1 MSKEEIVLRIKEAAQ
16 SIINNAE
23 SIVGDEKTR
32 TNISITIDVNNIDQ
46 LPIIN
51 ITKEIIPEDFLNRM
65 K

>member
-1 MSKEEIVLRIKEAAQ
+1 MSKEETVLRIKEAAQ

-51 ITKEIIPEDFLNRM
+51 ITKELIPEGFLNRM

>member
-1 MSKEEIVLRIKEAAQ
+1 MSKEETVLRIKEAAQ

-32 TNISITIDVNNIDQ
+32 TNISITIDVNNVDQ
-46 LPIIN
+46 LPIVNIN
-51 ITKEIIPEDFLNRM
+51 KELIPEGFLNRM

>member
-1 MSKEEIVLRIKEAAQ
+1 MSKEETVLRIKEAAQ

-46 LPIIN
+46 LPIVN
-51 ITKEIIPEDFLNRM
+51 ITKELIPEDFLNRM

>member
-1 MSKEEIVLRIKEAAQ
+1 MSKEETVLRIKEAAQ

-46 LPIIN
+46 LPIVN
-51 ITKEIIPEDFLNRM
+51 ITKELIPEDFLSRM

>member
-1 MSKEEIVLRIKEAAQ
+1 MSKEETVLRIKEAAR

-23 SIVGDEKTR
+23 SIVGNEKTR

-51 ITKEIIPEDFLNRM
+51 ITKELIPEDFLNRM

>member
-1 MSKEEIVLRIKEAAQ
+1 MSKEETVLRIKEAAQ

-51 ITKEIIPEDFLNRM
+51 ITKELIPEDFLNRM

>member
-1 MSKEEIVLRIKEAAQ
+1 MSKEETVLRIKEAAQ

-51 ITKEIIPEDFLNRM
+51 ITKELIPEDFLSRM

>member
-1 MSKEEIVLRIKEAAQ
+1 MSKEETVLRIKEAAR

-23 SIVGDEKTR
+23 SIVGNEKTR

-46 LPIIN
+46 LPIVN
-51 ITKEIIPEDFLNRM
+51 ITKELIPEDFLNRM

>member
-1 MSKEEIVLRIKEAAQ
+1 MSKEETVLRIKEAAQ
-16 SIINNAE
+16 SIIDNAE

-46 LPIIN
+46 LPVVNIN
-51 ITKEIIPEDFLNRM
+51 KELIPEGFLNRI

>member
-1 MSKEEIVLRIKEAAQ
+1 MSKEETVLRIKEAAQ
-16 SIINNAE
+16 SIIDNAE

-51 ITKEIIPEDFLNRM
+51 ITKELIPEDFLNRM

>member
-1 MSKEEIVLRIKEAAQ
+1 MSKEETVLRIKEAAQ
-16 SIINNAE
+16 SIIDNAE

-46 LPIIN
+46 LPIVNIN
-51 ITKEIIPEDFLNRM
+51 KELIPEDFLNRM

>member
-1 MSKEEIVLRIKEAAQ
+1 MSKEETVLRIKEAAR

-51 ITKEIIPEDFLNRM
+51 ITKELIPEDFLNRM

>member
-1 MSKEEIVLRIKEAAQ
+1 MSKEETVLRIKEAAQ

-32 TNISITIDVNNIDQ
+32 TNISITIDINNIDQ
-46 LPIIN
+46 LPIVN
-51 ITKEIIPEDFLNRM
+51 ITKELIPEGFLNRM

>member
-1 MSKEEIVLRIKEAAQ
+1 MSKEETVLRIKEAAR

-51 ITKEIIPEDFLNRM
+51 ITKKLIPEDFLNRM

>member
-1 MSKEEIVLRIKEAAQ
+1 MSKEETVLRIKEAAQ
-16 SIINNAE
+16 SIIDNAE

-46 LPIIN
+46 LPIVN
-51 ITKEIIPEDFLNRM
+51 ITKELIPEGVLNRI

>member
-1 MSKEEIVLRIKEAAQ
+1 MSKEETVLRIKEAAQ

-46 LPIIN
+46 LPVVNIN
-51 ITKEIIPEDFLNRM
+51 KELIPEGFLNRI

>member
-1 MSKEEIVLRIKEAAQ
+1 MSKEETVLRIKEAAQ

-51 ITKEIIPEDFLNRM
+51 ITKELIPESFLSRM

>member
-1 MSKEEIVLRIKEAAQ
+1 MSKEETVLRIKEAAR

-51 ITKEIIPEDFLNRM
+51 ITKGLIPEDFLNRM

>member
-1 MSKEEIVLRIKEAAQ
+1 MSKEETVLRIKEAAQ
-16 SIINNAE
+16 SIIDNAE

-46 LPIIN
+46 LPIVN
-51 ITKEIIPEDFLNRM
+51 ITKELIPEDFLNRM

>member
-1 MSKEEIVLRIKEAAQ
+1 MSKEETVLRIKEAAR

-51 ITKEIIPEDFLNRM
+51 ITKEIIQEDFLNRM

>member
-1 MSKEEIVLRIKEAAQ
+1 MNKEEAVLRIKEAAR

>member
-1 MSKEEIVLRIKEAAQ
+1 MSKEETVLRIKEAAR

>member
-1 MSKEEIVLRIKEAAQ
+1 MSKEETVLRIKEAAQ
-16 SIINNAE
+16 SIIDNAE

-46 LPIIN
+46 LPIVN
-51 ITKEIIPEDFLNRM
+51 ITKELIPEGFLNRM

>member
-16 SIINNAE
+16 SIIDNAE

-32 TNISITIDVNNIDQ
+32 TNISITIDVNNVDQ
-46 LPIIN
+46 LPVVNIN
-51 ITKEIIPEDFLNRM
+51 KELIPEGFLNRI

>member
-1 MSKEEIVLRIKEAAQ
+1 MSKEETVLRIKEAAR

-23 SIVGDEKTR
+23 SIVGNEKTR

-51 ITKEIIPEDFLNRM
+51 ITKELIPEDFFNRM